1 MDDIRT
7 NQQNLNIDMNQINMV
22 ALDRITFEKLKNQF
36 SQQKTNIFPCKV
48 TGDNLIVK
56 YKPENE

>member
-1 MDDIRT
+1 
-7 NQQNLNIDMNQINMV
+7 MV

-36 SQQKTNIFPCKV
+36 SQQKTSIFPCKV

-56 YKPENE
+56 YKPDNE